1 MGDLETQPTTSN
13 ESENTLNPPG
23 GTAKSS
29 EKGVSAWLNKN
40 MTSYIVE
47 RCADTILLVMNK
59 IFIAPYDV
67 TLELLDIVRNRK
79 YSKYI
84 VGFWSAIGITVLVLS
99 IILFV
104 LTDDFPLNAWSLG
117 IVIASLT
124 IILLGKHP
132 VKINVTTDLTKEIE
146 ASIEALNNKPT
157 VVNEEE
163 EEEEEELIVDDDDE
177 EELVIDDD
185 DEELIIDEDD
195 DDELVVDDST
205 LDDDLENFLDS
216 LSNEENYSNVNPG
229 DFFES
234 VNFNNKDIL

>member
-29 EKGVSAWLNKN
+29 EKGVNAWLNKN
-40 MTSYIVE
+40 MTSYVVE

-67 TLELLDIVRNRK
+67 ALELLDIVRNRK

-185 DEELIIDEDD
+185 DEELIIDEDN
-195 DDELVVDDST
+195 DDELVVDDNT

>member
-29 EKGVSAWLNKN
+29 EKGVNAWLNKN
-40 MTSYIVE
+40 MTSYVVE

-67 TLELLDIVRNRK
+67 ALELLDIVRNRK

-163 EEEEEELIVDDDDE
+163 EEEELIVDDDDE

-185 DEELIIDEDD
+185 DEELIIDEDN
-195 DDELVVDDST
+195 DDELVVDDNT

>member
-40 MTSYIVE
+40 TTSYVVE

-117 IVIASLT
+117 IVIASLI

-157 VVNEEE
+157 VVND
-163 EEEEEELIVDDDDE
+163 EEEEEELIVDDDDDD
-177 EELVIDDD
+177 ELVVDDD

-195 DDELVVDDST
+195 DDKLVVDDST

>member
-40 MTSYIVE
+40 MTSYVVE

-67 TLELLDIVRNRK
+67 ALELLDIVRNRK

-163 EEEEEELIVDDDDE
+163 EEELIVDDD
-177 EELVIDDD
+177 DDD

-195 DDELVVDDST
+195 DNKLVVDDST